1 MIANKR
7 VRWLSALLFS
17 ISSATVSAASLKEV
31 AEAVKT
37 QDYKTALEQLEVL
50 AKQEHPEAE
59 FLLGMMYQYGRGVE
73 QNFQTA
79 ADWFRRSANKGN
91 NAAQTNLALLL
102 ISGKLGKADYKEA
115 VSLLEKATATGNPVA
130 IYNLG
135 LRYSKGEGV
144 QKDSVKAVEL
154 FRKASDFNNAFAQ
167 YNLAYSYATGEGT
180 KADNAEALKWAHA
193 SAQQNFGQAIV
204 FYNFLAS
211 KATPEEI
218 QKGDELLAV
227 WAKER
232 GIEVKPVPQIELED
246 KAGAEGAAAAAP
258 AEGAAAPAEAPAK

>member
-17 ISSATVSAASLKEV
+17 ITSATVSAASLKEV

-59 FLLGMMYQYGRGVE
+59 FLLGMMYQYGRGVD

-91 NAAQTNLALLL
+91 NAAQTNLALIL
-102 ISGKLGKADYKEA
+102 ISGKLGKPDFKEA
-115 VSLLEKATATGNPVA
+115 VSLLTKAAETGNPIA
-130 IYNLG
+130 MYNLG

-144 QKDSVKAVEL
+144 QKDPVKAVEL
-154 FRKASDFNNAFAQ
+154 YKKAAELNNAFAQ
-167 YNLAYSYATGEGT
+167 YNLAYSYATGEGVT
-180 KADNAEALKWAHA
+180 ADNVEALRWAHA
-193 SAQQNFGQAIV
+193 SAQQKFGQAIV

-218 QKGDELLAV
+218 QKGDEVLAA
-227 WAKER
+227 WAKEK
-232 GIEVKPVPQIELED
+232 GIEVQPVPKVELQNNV
-246 KAGAEGAAAAAP
+246 GAEGAAAAP
-258 AEGAAAPAEAPAK
+258 AEGAAPAAAEPAK